1 MPHVYKCTGFYY
13 KKRSNPFLI
22 FIRPSLLAFGFSIFA
37 GMKENFLAPRRL
49 GAALL
54 LWLLPV
60 AGLYAQGKFFTRL
73 SDKTITADEELQV
86 EFVLQNPQERV
97 SDFRPPIFK
106 GFQVVSGPSQM
117 SNTQIIHGQK
127 SSEIAYIYVLRPR
140 KKGTLTIG
148 SATAKIG
155 RVSVQTR
162 PVSVVVTGGKP
173 PATTQLEGSPPYV
186 LTREAI
192 PPKAYTGQQISLD
205 LKLYDRDEVNVQS
218 YNLLRASQFPGFYAE
233 PLRSYR
239 KGAQEVEVN
248 GTPYTLFTL
257 NRTALFP
264 QRAGTYTIEPVVVRL
279 TVLDAGRQQNFFF
292 RPRGRN
298 IDISSDSL
306 QLEVLPLPQPMP
318 PDFCGGTGYY
328 EMQSTLDKTQL
339 DQKGI
344 AYLLIKITGNGD
356 PKRLNFQLP
365 PLSDSLETYEPE
377 IIEDRSYENAG
388 QLWHTKTWRYA
399 IRIKYPGIYQLAPTA
414 SYFDTDSLRYMRLQP
429 APIRFMAKPGKWS
442 KEDQNREDETAEAQK
457 VLPPLRKVKKLYD
470 SSGGWWVEKL
480 WFRLLLLLPF
490 LLLAGSFLYDYLKGE
505 GPSEAELARQKALAF
520 AERQI
525 QLSRQLLQEGKARP
539 ANEALYKALQAWLHR
554 RLGIP
559 AAQLSSQHLA
569 KALSDKMPET
579 GISALVQLF
588 RELEEAIFAGQSD
601 AVRAEVLYEQAKEFI
616 AQSTAHKPPPASRE

>member
-1 MPHVYKCTGFYY
+1 MPKRETRQSCSYFHVA
-13 KKRSNPFLI
+13 
-22 FIRPSLLAFGFSIFA
+22 LLAFGLSIFA

-49 GAALL
+49 AAALL
-54 LWLLPV
+54 LWLLPI

-86 EFVLQNPQERV
+86 EFVLQNPQGRV
-97 SDFRPPIFK
+97 SDFRPPVFK
-106 GFQVVSGPSQM
+106 DFRVISGPAQM
-117 SNTQIIHGQK
+117 SNTQIINGQK
-127 SSEIAYIYVLRPR
+127 SSEIAYIYVLRP
-140 KKGTLTIG
+140 KKEGTLTIG

-162 PVSVVVTGGKP
+162 PVSVQVTEGKP
-173 PATTQLEGSPPYV
+173 PATTQLQGSPPYV

-218 YNLLRASQFPGFYAE
+218 YNLLQSPQLPGFYAE
-233 PLRSYR
+233 SLRNYR
-239 KGAQEVEVN
+239 KSAQEVEIN

-318 PDFCGGTGYY
+318 PDFCGGAGHY
-328 EMQSTLDKTQL
+328 EMQNTLDKTQL

-344 AYLLIKITGNGD
+344 VYLLVKITGNGD
-356 PKRLNFQLP
+356 PKRLNFRLP

-399 IRIKYPGIYQLAPTA
+399 IRIKYPGSYQLAPTA
-414 SYFDTDSLRYMRLQP
+414 SYFDTDSLRYMRMQP
-429 APIRFMAKPGKWS
+429 APIVFVARPGKWFS
-442 KEDQNREDETAEAQK
+442 EGQNRTDDLAETQK
-457 VLPPLRKVKKLYD
+457 ALPPLRKVEKLYD
-470 SSGGWWVEKL
+470 HAGGWWAEKL
-480 WFRLLLLLPF
+480 WFRFLLLLPF

-569 KALSDKMPET
+569 KALADKMPEND
-579 GISALVQLF
+579 ISTLVQLF

-601 AVRAEVLYEQAKEFI
+601 VARAEALYEQARELI
-616 AQSTAHKPPPASRE
+616 ARTNAHKPLPASRE

>member
-1 MPHVYKCTGFYY
+1 MYGFLLQKTQQSISYFHV
-13 KKRSNPFLI
+13 P
-22 FIRPSLLAFGFSIFA
+22 LLAFGLSIFA

-49 GAALL
+49 AAALL

-86 EFVLQNPQERV
+86 EFVLQNPQGRV
-97 SDFRPPIFK
+97 SDFRPPVFK
-106 GFQVVSGPSQM
+106 DFRVLSGPSKM

-127 SSEIAYIYVLRPR
+127 SSEIAYIYVLRPK
-140 KKGTLTIG
+140 KKGRLTIG

-155 RVSVQTR
+155 RVSVQTK

-233 PLRSYR
+233 PLRNYR

-279 TVLDAGRQQNFFF
+279 TVLDAGRRQNFFF

-306 QLEVLPLPQPMP
+306 QLEVLPLPQPIP
-318 PDFCGGTGYY
+318 PDFCGGTGHY

-339 DQKGI
+339 AQKGI
-344 AYLLIKITGNGD
+344 VYLLVKITGNGD

-365 PLSDSLETYEPE
+365 PLSDSLETYEPRL
-377 IIEDRSYENAG
+377 IEDRSYENAG
-388 QLWHTKTWRYA
+388 QLWHTKTWSYA
-399 IRIKYPGIYQLAPTA
+399 IRIKYPGHYQLAPTA
-414 SYFDTDSLRYMRLQP
+414 SYFNTDSLRYMRMRP
-429 APIRFMAKPGKWS
+429 APIEFTARPGKWFS
-442 KEDQNREDETAEAQK
+442 EGQNRTDDLAETQK
-457 VLPPLRKVKKLYD
+457 ALPPLRKVEKLYD
-470 SSGGWWVEKL
+470 SSGGWRVEKL
-480 WFRLLLLLPF
+480 WFRFLLLLPF
-490 LLLAGSFLYDYLKGE
+490 LLLGGSFLYDYLKGE

-569 KALSDKMPET
+569 KALAGRMPEDD
-579 GISALVQLF
+579 ISTLVQLF

-601 AVRAEVLYEQAKEFI
+601 VARAEALYEQARELI
-616 AQSTAHKPPPASRE
+616 ARAIAHKPPPASRE